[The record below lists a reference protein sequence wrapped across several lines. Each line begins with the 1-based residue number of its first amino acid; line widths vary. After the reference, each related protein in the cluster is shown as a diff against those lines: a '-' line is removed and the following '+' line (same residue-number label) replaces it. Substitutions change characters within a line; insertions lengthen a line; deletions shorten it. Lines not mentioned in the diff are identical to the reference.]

1 MKYVLA
7 EWEHNLEDEPYLI
20 YSELDGSRR
29 ETRRVEFYRNG
40 ITFSYG
46 GERGNEGALARE
58 PFPEDLRDLPPP
70 DGDGEG
76 EFSAHEISLGLFYE
90 IWNQAQER
98 PDGFMGMFF

>member
-1 MKYVLA
+1 MRYVLA
-7 EWEHNLEDEPYLI
+7 EWDHDLDDEPYLV
-20 YSELDGSRR
+20 YSELDDSRR
-29 ETRRVEFYRNG
+29 EVRRVEFYRNG

-46 GERGNEGALARE
+46 GERGNEGALSSD

-70 DGDGEG
+70 DGEWD
-76 EFSAHEISLGLFYE
+76 FSAREISPGLFYE

>member
-76 EFSAHEISLGLFYE
+76 EFSAHEISPGLFYE

>member
-7 EWEHNLEDEPYLI
+7 QWDHDLDDEPCLI

-46 GERGNEGALARE
+46 GERGNEGALRQE
-58 PFPEDLRDLPPP
+58 PFPEDLRDLQPP
-70 DGDGEG
+70 EG
-76 EFSAHEISLGLFYE
+76 ELSAREISPGLFYE
-90 IWNQAQER
+90 IWNQSQER

>member
-7 EWEHNLEDEPYLI
+7 EWDHELDDEPYRI
-20 YSELDGSRR
+20 YSELDEVRR

-40 ITFSYG
+40 VTFSYCA
-46 GERGNEGALARE
+46 ERGNEGALAPE
-58 PFPEDLRDLPPP
+58 PFPEDLRDLRPPEE
-70 DGDGEG
+70 EG
-76 EFSAHEISLGLFYE
+76 ELTAREISPGLFYE

>member
-7 EWEHNLEDEPYLI
+7 EWGHDLEDEPYLI

-46 GERGNEGALARE
+46 GERGNEGALAQE

-70 DGDGEG
+70 DGEG
-76 EFSAHEISLGLFYE
+76 DFSAHEIAPGWVYE
-90 IWNQAQER
+90 SWHPAQER

>member
-7 EWEHNLEDEPYLI
+7 EWEHDLDDEPYLI
-20 YSELDGSRR
+20 YSELDDSRR

-46 GERGNEGALARE
+46 GERGNEGALAQE

-76 EFSAHEISLGLFYE
+76 EFSAHEISPGLFYE

>member
-7 EWEHNLEDEPYLI
+7 EWDHDLDDEPYLI
-20 YSELDGSRR
+20 YSELDDSRR

-46 GERGNEGALARE
+46 GERGNEGALASE
-58 PFPEDLRDLPPP
+58 PFPEDLRDLRTP
-70 DGDGEG
+70 DGEG
-76 EFSAHEISLGLFYE
+76 EYTAREISPSLFYE

>member
-7 EWEHNLEDEPYLI
+7 EWEHDLEDEPYLI

-46 GERGNEGALARE
+46 GERGNEGALAQE
-58 PFPEDLRDLPPP
+58 PFPENLRDLPPP

-76 EFSAHEISLGLFYE
+76 EFSAHEISPGLFYE

>member
-7 EWEHNLEDEPYLI
+7 EWDHDLDDEPYLI
-20 YSELDGSRR
+20 YSELDDSRR

-46 GERGNEGALARE
+46 AERGNEGALAQE
-58 PFPEDLRDLPPP
+58 PFPEDLRDLPAPE
-70 DGDGEG
+70 GEG
-76 EFSAHEISLGLFYE
+76 DFSAHEISPSLFYE

-98 PDGFMGMFF
+98 PDGFMGLFM